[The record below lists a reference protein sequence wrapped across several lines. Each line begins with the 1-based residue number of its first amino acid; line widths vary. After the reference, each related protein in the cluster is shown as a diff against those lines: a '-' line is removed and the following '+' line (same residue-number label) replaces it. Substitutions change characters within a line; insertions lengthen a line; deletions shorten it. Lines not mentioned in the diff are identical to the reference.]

1 MIAPARES
9 AGSSPQRRRI
19 LVVDDEAPIA
29 RALDRILTRAGFGE
43 IVVETD
49 PNRALRSA
57 DARDYDAILLDL
69 HMPGVDG
76 FDLMGRFVEQ
86 IGEEAYAP
94 IIVITGD
101 RRFNVRERALE
112 SGAKDFL
119 QKPFEPAEVV
129 ARLRN
134 IIETARMHRRL
145 TSFNELLTQRVDQQT
160 AGLVAAKLEVVERLA
175 KAGEYRDDMTG
186 KHARRVGTLAGL
198 LARDMGIDEETAT
211 TIEQAAPLHDI
222 GKIGVP
228 DQILLKGGG
237 LTDEEFHIMRQHTII
252 GGAILSGSSFRL
264 LKTAERIALTH
275 HEHWNGQG
283 YPNGLK
289 GDAIPIEGRLTSVAD
304 AYDSLTNDRP
314 YREAC
319 SPDAAMEEIVRW
331 RQRQFAPTAVDA
343 LARLYQRGVLSEI
356 EARTDELW
364 GEREGPTSLLL
375 RGGALTRTAVLGADS
390 SR

>member
-198 LARDMGIDEETAT
+198 LARDMG
-211 TIEQAAPLHDI
+211 
-222 GKIGVP
+222 
-228 DQILLKGGG
+228 
-237 LTDEEFHIMRQHTII
+237 
-252 GGAILSGSSFRL
+252 
-264 LKTAERIALTH
+264 
-275 HEHWNGQG
+275 
-283 YPNGLK
+283 
-289 GDAIPIEGRLTSVAD
+289 
-304 AYDSLTNDRP
+304 
-314 YREAC
+314 
-319 SPDAAMEEIVRW
+319 
-331 RQRQFAPTAVDA
+331 
-343 LARLYQRGVLSEI
+343 
-356 EARTDELW
+356 
-364 GEREGPTSLLL
+364 
-375 RGGALTRTAVLGADS
+375 
-390 SR
+390 